1 MHANN
6 VLRLAQKWALQDKQ
20 KLIFRPF
27 LHDSKVNLTLQHS
40 KGKKQKWSE
49 NQPGTQ
55 VGLAAIADASFM
67 QQLGEGSQCA
77 YCIMIAPT
85 TLYEGKEVTHL
96 IDWNSGKI
104 HRKVG
109 STLAAEA
116 HGASRAYDRAMY
128 ARAMIYEIE
137 SGRISNWTEQCKTIP
152 FCLGTDCKS
161 LYDVC
166 MKEGSIPQERRVAL
180 DLLDVKEGI
189 ERMNDQIR
197 WVPTD
202 HMLVDCMT
210 KFMPPA
216 LMLEYLHTGKYAFKY
231 DKELKDTKRVKAK
244 ERKVIRDAKK
254 ELAE

>member
-1 MHANN
+1 
-6 VLRLAQKWALQDKQ
+6 
-20 KLIFRPF
+20 
-27 LHDSKVNLTLQHS
+27 
-40 KGKKQKWSE
+40 
-49 NQPGTQ
+49 
-55 VGLAAIADASFM
+55 
-67 QQLGEGSQCA
+67 
-77 YCIMIAPT
+77 
-85 TLYEGKEVTHL
+85 
-96 IDWNSGKI
+96 
-104 HRKVG
+104 
-109 STLAAEA
+109 
-116 HGASRAYDRAMY
+116 
-128 ARAMIYEIE
+128 
-137 SGRISNWTEQCKTIP
+137 
-152 FCLGTDCKS
+152 
-161 LYDVC
+161 

-216 LMLEYLHTGKYAFKY
+216 LMLEYLQSGKYAFKY